1 MVINESA
8 LLRAMREDYKGQ
20 GYTVA
25 RRADDEDDPGSES
38 SLLLSANDWM
48 VEIGWKNVSAK
59 IFGLVWCSECGRESV
74 AEWISAKSCHGYG
87 LSSGIGIEDDFNN
100 ATGEYQDGAEMHCP
114 ACGENVTL
122 KSATAMNHG
131 HTDQTFITVPTVC
144 GSYPVFTVFCA
155 ERRIY
160 KRSVH
165 YSAVPFEAYVIDGK
179 KAVKLVAYR
188 RGFGGG
194 WYSLGGWQQLSRA
207 VDTMCAPIMYWR
219 TPDLSGTVLENAK
232 LWDYKA
238 QAYEDHSKP
247 WISKRNASQRH
258 TFVHSQRG
266 AGFCFSLDGNHFE
279 SVGHAEEKAKRD
291 CVNGGL
297 TNGTTWWTEMPA
309 QQNLTN
315 IIRITAP
322 RT

>member
-1 MVINESA
+1 MDYSRLIPETAPEDLFACIEKECERFRKGVLSYRAASHEEAEAAGYCEDFGGDYRRDRKKRPA
-8 LLRAMREDYKGQ
+8 LL
-20 GYTVA
+20 
-25 RRADDEDDPGSES
+25 
-38 SLLLSANDWM
+38 
-48 VEIGWKNVSAK
+48 
-59 IFGLVWCSECGRESV
+59 WCSECGRESV

-238 QAYEDHSKP
+238 QAYEAITETMRETS
-247 WISKRNASQRH
+247 IENAEK
-258 TFVHSQRG
+258 FLNALRG
-266 AGFCFSLDGNHFE
+266 ALSAIIANLEGGGSN
-279 SVGHAEEKAKRD
+279 VG
-291 CVNGGL
+291 
-297 TNGTTWWTEMPA
+297 
-309 QQNLTN
+309 
-315 IIRITAP
+315 
-322 RT
+322 